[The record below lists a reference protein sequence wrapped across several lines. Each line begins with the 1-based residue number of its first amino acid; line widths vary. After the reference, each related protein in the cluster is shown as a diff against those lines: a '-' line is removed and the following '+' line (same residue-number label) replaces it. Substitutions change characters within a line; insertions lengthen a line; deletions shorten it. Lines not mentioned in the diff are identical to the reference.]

1 MDDHMCIANSA
12 KATRINY
19 VRGVK
24 VLILHYQK
32 VPEDCTVHEIK
43 SFLVHLKDTM
53 NYSSSTLNLRICSL
67 KYYFR
72 EVVNRLDLV
81 TKIPN
86 HRFQK
91 YDTEIMTE
99 AEVNQVINAGRD
111 MRQKLVVTMLYDTGI
126 RISELVRVKLSDFD
140 KHNHSIIIRNSK
152 GNKTRVVYYG
162 HRLREVIKQYY
173 LVMGRLPKNT
183 LIENYNTI
191 EQPLSLRGAQHIV
204 REVVKRSG
212 IKKKISAHS
221 FRHTFAVHYL
231 NFGGSIFR
239 LQKLLG
245 HKYITTTLNYLKY
258 AIIPDSSDLSPLDNL
273 RS

>member
-1 MDDHMCIANSA
+1 MSIANNA
-12 KATRINY
+12 FATRINY

-24 VLILHYQK
+24 ILILHYEK
-32 VPEDCTVHEIK
+32 LPEECTVHEIK
-43 SFLVHLKDTM
+43 SFLVFLKETM

-91 YDTEIMTE
+91 YDTEIMTSDE
-99 AEVNQVINAGRD
+99 LNRIFNSGRD

-126 RISELVRVKLSDFD
+126 RISELIRVKLSDFD
-140 KHNHSIIIRNSK
+140 KQNSSIIIRNSK
-152 GNKTRVVYYG
+152 GKKTRVVYYG
-162 HRLREVIKQYY
+162 RKLREVIKQYCQT
-173 LVMGRLPKNT
+173 MGRLPKDT
-183 LIENYNTI
+183 LIENYNNI
-191 EQPLSLRGAQHIV
+191 EQPLSLRGGQHIV

-212 IKKKISAHS
+212 IRKKISPHS

-231 NFGGSIFR
+231 NYGGSIFR

-245 HKYITTTLNYLKY
+245 HTHISTTLNYLKY
-258 AIIPDSSDLSPLDNL
+258 AFIPDSSDLSPFDNL
-273 RS
+273 PQ